1 MAVVLVWLLAFSKL
15 PMRQLTFSTSDDA
28 TAPFSKLPMRQLTSC
43 TYLRRVSDIS
53 KLPMRQ
59 LTSYDSKLGKIM
71 FSKLP
76 MRQLTVGFYANILML
91 PKLASVYSYLT
102 KILCACQNP

>member
-1 MAVVLVWLLAFSKL
+1 MRQLTKENPSLNVPNFSKLPMRQLTILLIPIVAKAFSKL
-15 PMRQLTFSTSDDA
+15 PMRQLTW
-28 TAPFSKLPMRQLTSC
+28 LRQTREEF
-43 TYLRRVSDIS
+43 Y
-53 KLPMRQ
+53 
-59 LTSYDSKLGKIM
+59 

-76 MRQLTVGFYANILML
+76 MRQLTVGFCANILML